1 LLLVLSL
8 LFGLAVGQ
16 IISVGLGDEH
26 QFRNWMKIYNKQYAS
41 EDEYAKKFAVFKANL
56 RRYAKLNEKD
66 DTVVHGPTKFSD
78 MTHEEFKEKYLLK
91 NFTGF
96 KGQAIRPATPNKN
109 VVPLPTSY
117 SWVSKGMTTPVYN
130 QGQCGS
136 CWAFSTTESI
146 ESMTAIQSPSQGGLL
161 SLSMQQIVD
170 CDTSDDGCNGGDP
183 PTAYQYVIGAGGLEA
198 YSSYPY
204 TAQDG
209 YCAFSAGKIARK
221 IASWQWVTQSQD
233 ENEMQQFTYSTGP
246 PSVCVDASS
255 WDSYNGGV
263 YTSSNCGTQL
273 DHCVQIVGWSVQQG
287 MNAWTV
293 RNSWGTDWGYSGYLY
308 VAIGQDAC
316 GIAQECTSAVATGE

>member
-1 LLLVLSL
+1 LLVVFSILVGSA
-8 LFGLAVGQ
+8 LAQIVHVGGKAAEEQ
-16 IISVGLGDEH
+16 
-26 QFRNWMKIYNKQYAS
+26 QFRNWMKIYNKQY
-41 EDEYAKKFAVFKANL
+41 ETQEEYATRFNNFKANL

-78 MTHEEFKEKYLLK
+78 MSHQEFVDRYLMK
-91 NFTGF
+91 NFTSF
-96 KGQAIRPATPNKN
+96 KTLPNIRAPTKLHHR
-109 VVPLPTSY
+109 PLPSSY

-130 QGQCGS
+130 QGDCGS

-146 ESMTAIQSPSQGGLL
+146 ESMVAISGSQGGLL

-183 PTAYQYVIGAGGLEA
+183 PTAYQYVISAGGLESYA
-198 YSSYPY
+198 DYPY
-204 TAQDG
+204 TGQDG
-209 YCAFSAGKIARK
+209 NCAFQASEIARR
-221 IASWQWVTQSQD
+221 ISSWQWVTQSQN
-233 ENEMQQFTYSTGP
+233 EQEMQQFTYSSGP

-273 DHCVQIVGWSVQQG
+273 DHCVQIVGWGVQQG
-287 MNAWTV
+287 MNVWVV

-316 GIAQECTSAVATGE
+316 GIAQECTSAVA

>member
-8 LFGLAVGQ
+8 LVGLALARTWVSEEQ
-16 IISVGLGDEH
+16 
-26 QFRNWMKIYNKQYAS
+26 QFRNWMKIQNKQYAT
-41 EDEYAKKFAVFKANL
+41 EDEYAKRLSIFKANL

-66 DTVVHGPTKFSD
+66 DTVVHGPTIFSD
-78 MTHEEFKEKYLLK
+78 MTHEEFKDKMLLK
-91 NFTGF
+91 NFTSW
-96 KGQAIRPATPNKN
+96 KNMNIEVPRPIKHVN
-109 VVPLPTSY
+109 PLPTSY

-146 ESMTAIQSPSQGGLL
+146 ESMTTIAGQGLL

-204 TAQDG
+204 TAEDG
-209 YCAFSAGKIARK
+209 YCSFQASLVARK
-221 IASWQWVTQSQD
+221 ISSWQWVTQSQD
-233 ENEMQQFTYSTGP
+233 EQAMQQFTYSSGP

-273 DHCVQIVGWSVQQG
+273 DHCVQIVGWAVEQG
-287 MNAWTV
+287 MNVWVV
-293 RNSWGTDWGYSGYLY
+293 RNSWGTSWGYNGYLY

-316 GIAQECTSAVATGE
+316 GIAQECTSAVA

>member
-1 LLLVLSL
+1 LLVVLSL
-8 LFGLAVGQ
+8 LVASAIARTWVSEEQ
-16 IISVGLGDEH
+16 
-26 QFRNWMKIYNKQYAS
+26 QFRSWMKIHNKQYAT
-41 EDEYAKKFAVFKANL
+41 EDGYAQRFSNFKLNL

-78 MTHEEFKEKYLLK
+78 MTHQEFQDKMLMK
-91 NFTGF
+91 NFTSF
-96 KGQAIRPATPNKN
+96 KTLKNIQPAQALKS
-109 VVPLPTSY
+109 VPLPTSY

-146 ESMTAIQSPSQGGLL
+146 ESMTTIAGQGLL

-170 CDTSDDGCNGGDP
+170 CDTSDDGCGGGDP
-183 PTAYQYVIGAGGLEA
+183 PTAYQYVIGAGGLESYA
-198 YSSYPY
+198 DYPY
-204 TAQDG
+204 TAEDG
-209 YCAFSAGKIARK
+209 QCAFNAGEIARK
-221 IASWQWVTQSQD
+221 ISSWQWVTQSQ
-233 ENEMQQFTYSTGP
+233 NEQAMQQFTYSSGP

-273 DHCVQIVGWSVQQG
+273 DHCVQIVGWAVEQG
-287 MNAWTV
+287 MNAWVV
-293 RNSWGTDWGYSGYLY
+293 RNSWGTDWGYGGYLY

-316 GIAQECTSAVATGE
+316 GIAQECTSAVA

>member
-8 LFGLAVGQ
+8 LVASAIARTWVSEEQ
-16 IISVGLGDEH
+16 
-26 QFRNWMKIYNKQYAS
+26 QFRNWMKIHNKQYTT
-41 EDEYAKKFAVFKANL
+41 EDEYAKRLVIFKANL

-78 MTHEEFKEKYLLK
+78 MTHQEFKDTMLMK
-91 NFTGF
+91 NFTSW
-96 KGQAIRPATPNKN
+96 KGQNIRPPTPLKS
-109 VVPLPTSY
+109 VPLPTSY

-146 ESMTAIQSPSQGGLL
+146 ESMTTIQSPSQGGLL

-170 CDTSDDGCNGGDP
+170 CDTSDDGCNGGNP
-183 PTAYQYVIGAGGLEA
+183 PTAYQYVIGAGGVEA

-204 TAQDG
+204 TAQNG
-209 YCAFSAGKIARK
+209 QCAFDASEIARK
-221 IASWQWVTQSQD
+221 ISSWQWVTQSQ
-233 ENEMQQFTYSTGP
+233 NEQAMQQFTYSTGP

-273 DHCVQIVGWSVQQG
+273 DHCVQIVGWAVEQG
-287 MNAWTV
+287 MNAWVV
-293 RNSWGTDWGYSGYLY
+293 RNSWGTDWGYGGYLY